1 MPVCPRSAGP
11 PQPELATVARH
22 VAIIMDGN
30 GRWAEQ
36 RGLPRVLGHER
47 GAEAVRRT
55 VRAARTLGLRAL
67 TLYAFSEQNWGR
79 PGSEVGH
86 LMRLLESFLAGE
98 RSELMATGVRLRS
111 IGDRQR
117 LPAGVRHEL
126 AASERATAANDGL
139 DLTLA
144 LSYGGR
150 EDLVNAART
159 LAASV
164 ERGQLTARQIDQDRL
179 AGALA
184 SRDLAPVDL
193 LICTSG
199 EQRLSNFLLWEA
211 AYAELYFT
219 PCLWPDFDEQALR
232 AALAA
237 YAGRDRRF
245 GLVREAG

>member
-1 MPVCPRSAGP
+1 MS
-11 PQPELATVARH
+11 ARH
-22 VAIIMDGN
+22 VAIIMDGT

-36 RGLPRVLGHER
+36 RGLPRLVGHER

-55 VRAARTLGLRAL
+55 VRAARKLELRAL

-79 PGSEVGH
+79 PGSEVTH

-98 RSELMATGVRLRS
+98 RAELMKNGVRLRS
-111 IGDRQR
+111 IGDRER

-126 AASERATAANDGL
+126 ALSERATADNDQL

-150 EDLVNAART
+150 EDLVKAAQV
-159 LAASV
+159 LAAAV
-164 ERGQLTARQIDQDRL
+164 ERGQLTSRQIDEDRV

-184 SRDLAPVDL
+184 SQGMEPVDL
-193 LICTSG
+193 VIRTSG

-219 PCLWPDFDEQALR
+219 STLWPDFDEEALR

-237 YAGRDRRF
+237 YDRRDRRF
-245 GLVREAG
+245 GLVREAAG

>member
-1 MPVCPRSAGP
+1 
-11 PQPELATVARH
+11 

-36 RGLPRVLGHER
+36 RGLPRLVGHER

-79 PGSEVGH
+79 PGAEVAH
-86 LMRLLESFLAGE
+86 LMRLLETFLAGE
-98 RSELMATGVRLRS
+98 RAEMLENGVRLRT
-111 IGDRQR
+111 IGDRRR

-126 AASERATAANDGL
+126 AASERATAGNDQL
-139 DLTLA
+139 VLTLA

-159 LAASV
+159 LAAAV
-164 ERGQLTARQIDQDRL
+164 EQGQLTAREIDEQRL
-179 AGALA
+179 SDALA
-184 SRDLAPVDL
+184 SQGLGPVDL
-193 LICTSG
+193 LIRTSG
-199 EQRLSNFLLWEA
+199 EQRLSNFMLWEV

-219 PCLWPDFDEQALR
+219 PCLWPDFDEEALR

-237 YAGRDRRF
+237 YTRRDRRF
-245 GLVREAG
+245 GLVRQAAG